1 MFFVMKN
8 LEIILKRYFKEAQK
22 ETILHFSFRFYIL
35 NLTIQFGKT
44 DSFSKEN
51 LASSFYNFGV
61 YIYISLFLSEFI
73 HNAQTRQIW
82 ARRYYGMV
90 TGYRHVAYGVATVLH
105 R

>member
-8 LEIILKRYFKEAQK
+8 FKFHIEKIFKEAQK

-51 LASSFYNFGV
+51 LASSFYNFGI
-61 YIYISLFLSEFI
+61 YIYLSFSL
-73 HNAQTRQIW
+73 
-82 ARRYYGMV
+82 
-90 TGYRHVAYGVATVLH
+90 
-105 R
+105 

>member
-22 ETILHFSFRFYIL
+22 ETILYFSFRFYTM

-51 LASSFYNFGV
+51 LASSFYNFGI
-61 YIYISLFLSEFI
+61 YIYLSFSL
-73 HNAQTRQIW
+73 
-82 ARRYYGMV
+82 
-90 TGYRHVAYGVATVLH
+90 
-105 R
+105 